1 MYHYDTEVIKQ
12 NLSLKNEIDLFKKKQ
27 TFINN
32 ELTDI
37 LWASRQCTC
46 REHFYIIYSSPT
58 KAEKLWNYA
67 LEVRNKYKEIFD
79 LFDHEDNGYYNYCQF
94 TGMVGGIRIMSDIF
108 YDCQKIWVD
117 RMWDDFYFEYEIDNE
132 INLTFEEKQN
142 IIFQDDLDKIFT
154 MDLPI
159 DHNSYN
165 TLQYCEP
172 INNEPSY

>member
-1 MYHYDTEVIKQ
+1 MDALKIVCNHYDTEVIKQ

-117 RMWDDFYFEYEIDNE
+117 RMWDDFYFEYEIDN
-132 INLTFEEKQN
+132 NLK
-142 IIFQDDLDKIFT
+142 
-154 MDLPI
+154 
-159 DHNSYN
+159 
-165 TLQYCEP
+165 
-172 INNEPSY
+172 